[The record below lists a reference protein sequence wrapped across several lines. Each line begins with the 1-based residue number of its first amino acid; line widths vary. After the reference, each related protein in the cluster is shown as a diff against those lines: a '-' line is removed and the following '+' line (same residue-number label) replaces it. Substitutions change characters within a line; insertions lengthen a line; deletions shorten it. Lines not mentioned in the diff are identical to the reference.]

1 MIFVRS
7 IIYITKYEKYKKER
21 QITMMFK
28 QTRDILTVLQQQY
41 AQIIDYFDCL
51 EDKTDRQRIL
61 QLLEL
66 EKKRHNEIREII
78 GRYKREEYK
87 AILETWIQF
96 SAEGSLDKEL
106 EKFQIR
112 PDFSI
117 EEVMNV
123 SVALDNWLEDMLK
136 DLIDK
141 SPSTRARELFDSLLE
156 VMVQEKKQLST
167 DYALAND
174 L

>member
-1 MIFVRS
+1 
-7 IIYITKYEKYKKER
+7 
-21 QITMMFK
+21 MMFK

-141 SPSTRARELFDSLLE
+141 SPSARARELFDSLLE

>member
-141 SPSTRARELFDSLLE
+141 SPSARARELFDSLLE

>member
-41 AQIIDYFDCL
+41 AQIIDYFDRL

-141 SPSTRARELFDSLLE
+141 SPSARARELFDSLLE

>member
-1 MIFVRS
+1 
-7 IIYITKYEKYKKER
+7 
-21 QITMMFK
+21 MMFK

-51 EDKTDRQRIL
+51 EDKTNRQRIL

-136 DLIDK
+136 DLIEK
-141 SPSTRARELFDSLLE
+141 SPSARARELFDSLLE

>member
-1 MIFVRS
+1 MIFVHS

-28 QTRDILTVLQQQY
+28 QTKDILTVLQQQY
-41 AQIIDYFDCL
+41 AQIIDYFDGL

-87 AILETWIQF
+87 DILETWIQF
-96 SAEGSLDKEL
+96 SAERSLDKEL
-106 EKFQIR
+106 EEFHIR
-112 PDFSI
+112 SDISI

-123 SVALDNWLEDMLK
+123 CVALDNWLEDMLK
-136 DLIDK
+136 DLIEK
-141 SPSTRARELFDSLLE
+141 SPSSKARELFDSLLE

>member
-1 MIFVRS
+1 
-7 IIYITKYEKYKKER
+7 
-21 QITMMFK
+21 MMFK
-28 QTRDILTVLQQQY
+28 QTKDILTVLQHQY
-41 AQIIDYFDCL
+41 EQIVDYFDCL
-51 EDKTDRQRIL
+51 EDKTNRQRIL

-87 AILETWIQF
+87 DILETWIQF
-96 SAEGSLDKEL
+96 SAEKSLDKEL

-117 EEVMNV
+117 EQVMNV
-123 SVALDNWLEDMLK
+123 SVTLDNWLEDILK
-136 DLIDK
+136 DLIEK
-141 SPSTRARELFDSLLE
+141 SPSAKARELFDSLLE

>member
-51 EDKTDRQRIL
+51 EDKTNRQRIL

-136 DLIDK
+136 DLIEK
-141 SPSTRARELFDSLLE
+141 SPSARARELFDSLLE